1 MNAQANTLPRWATS
15 TFAAGTDTSPME
27 LRELSAHVDRCN
39 GSRGRWFQAR
49 CAVDA
54 VHGFVA
60 PRFVTSLVV
69 AASVFG
75 AVALVL

>member
-27 LRELSAHVDRCN
+27 LRELGNHIDRCN
-39 GSRGRWFQAR
+39 GSRGRWFQLR
-49 CAVDA
+49 CAADS
-54 VHGFVA
+54 VHGFIA

-69 AASVFG
+69 AGAVIG

>member
-1 MNAQANTLPRWATS
+1 MHAQATTLPRWATS

-27 LRELSAHVDRCN
+27 LSQLGAHVGHCN

-49 CAVDA
+49 CAADA
-54 VHGFVA
+54 LHGFVA
-60 PRFVTSLVV
+60 PRFVTTLVV
-69 AASVFG
+69 AGSILG